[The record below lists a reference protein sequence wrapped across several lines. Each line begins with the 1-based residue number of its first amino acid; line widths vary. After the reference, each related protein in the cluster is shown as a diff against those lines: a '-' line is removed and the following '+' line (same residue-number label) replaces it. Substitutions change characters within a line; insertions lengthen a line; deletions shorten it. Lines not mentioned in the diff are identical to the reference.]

1 MYSLKEKKRDI
12 DLLNIYRYYQY
23 VKKNVFENDINS
35 NTIYSDYAKKKLS
48 LLNKILIFQ
57 TDVFGNNTYV
67 NTSGIGW
74 SIYDYGV
81 SQEKN
86 IWEVLAIKLINHPM
100 LDYRFIF
107 ISTDHMNDNPVVND
121 DKKVQQPVFNEDAEK
136 VDERVE
142 VKEGVDEDKV
152 DAEKVD
158 ERVEGKERVDE
169 DDKANEEKVD
179 DRVESN
185 EEDNDD
191 DKK

>member
-35 NTIYSDYAKKKLS
+35 NTIYNDYAKKKLS

-86 IWEVLAIKLINHPM
+86 IWEILAIKLINHPM

-136 VDERVE
+136 VDEKVE
-142 VKEGVDEDKV
+142 GKEGVDD
-152 DAEKVD
+152 
-158 ERVEGKERVDE
+158 

-185 EEDNDD
+185 EGDNDD